1 MKISVVLALV
11 LFAAPLVAGTPDGGA
26 LFKSKCATCHGPDG
40 SGQTAIGKSMRLRSL
55 GSAEVKKLTDAQLS
69 AIISDGKNK
78 MPGYKGKL
86 SPDEIRQIVRYIRT
100 FKK

>member
-1 MKISVVLALV
+1 MRLTLVLALV
-11 LFAAPLVAGTPDGGA
+11 LFAAPLLAATPDGGA

-40 SGQTAIGKSMRLRSL
+40 AGQTAIGKSMKLRAL

-86 SPDEIRQIVRYIRT
+86 SPDEIRQIVRHIRT
-100 FKK
+100 FKR